1 MSTTTAGTATPAVE
15 QQEEKI
21 TVYQWL
27 ALLVLIL
34 GTFLAILDNSLMNV
48 AIPKL
53 MAVFGSTSTE
63 IEWVVTGYML
73 ASAVVVP
80 MGGFLADRF
89 GYKTTFLSTVTAF
102 IIGSVLCGIAWS
114 DTSLTIFRI
123 IQGLGGGFIM
133 PVGMAMLY
141 QIMPRSK
148 IQVAMGIWGIAAMA
162 APAMGPTL
170 SGYLI
175 DNFSWR
181 YLFYI
186 NVPIGIIAVGLG
198 LIILKE
204 TPKRAGLKFDYVGS
218 ILCMIVFS
226 TLLLALTD
234 GQVEGWTSFYIVGLF
249 FISISSFILLIY
261 IELGKENPIM
271 DFRLFKNSVFTLSLA
286 ASSFVMISMQGGIY
300 MMPIFLQNVTGLT
313 PMQTG
318 LVMMPQSIAMAF
330 MMPVAGKLVSK
341 YGVVPLSILGL
352 AIIGFTTLEMH
363 VLSQQTSTHWIS
375 GLLVIRGIGIGL
387 CMMPLSSAGMNTL
400 PNHLIG
406 RASSVSNVVRNVMA
420 SLGIAL
426 LTSIMNNKSTQ
437 FGARFNESI
446 STSTPAF
453 ADFQTNVVHRYLE
466 LGTDASS
473 ASGGVMGV
481 LFGLVQKEALTRAI
495 ADTLMVS
502 AIPAFIA
509 IILVIFMRKRKK
521 NQAAEQQT
529 TKDSDAQHHVMIE
542 M

>member
-1 MSTTTAGTATPAVE
+1 MSTTATAASSPAVE

-21 TVYQWL
+21 TGYQWL
-27 ALLVLIL
+27 ALMVLIL

-80 MGGFLADRF
+80 MGGFLSDRF
-89 GYKTTFLSTVTAF
+89 GYKTTFLSTVIGF
-102 IIGSVLCGIAWS
+102 IIGSILCGIAWS
-114 DTSLTIFRI
+114 DTSLIIFRI

-141 QIMPRSK
+141 QIVPRSK

-170 SGYLI
+170 SGYLV

-186 NVPIGIIAVGLG
+186 NVPIGIVAVVLG
-198 LIILKE
+198 FIILKE
-204 TPKRAGLKFDYVGS
+204 TPKREGLKFDYLGCVLS
-218 ILCMIVFS
+218 MIVFS

-234 GQVEGWTSFYIVGLF
+234 GQSDGWTSLYIVSLF
-249 FISISSFILLIY
+249 FISFFSFVLLIWV
-261 IELGKENPIM
+261 ELGKENPIL
-271 DFRLFKNSVFTLSLA
+271 DFRLFKNPIFTLSLA

-300 MMPIFLQNVTGLT
+300 MMPIFMQNVTGLT

-341 YGVVPLSILGL
+341 YGVVPLGILGL
-352 AIIGFTTLEMH
+352 TIIGCTTLEMH
-363 VLSQQTSTHWIS
+363 VLSQQTATHWIS
-375 GLLVIRGIGIGL
+375 GLLIIRGIGIGL
-387 CMMPLSSAGMNTL
+387 CMMPLSSAGLNTL
-400 PNHLIG
+400 PNHQIG
-406 RASSVSNVVRNVMA
+406 IASAMSNVIRNVMA

-426 LTSIMNNKSTQ
+426 LTSIMNTRSTQ
-437 FGARFNESI
+437 YGTRFNEAI
-446 STSTPAF
+446 STNTTAY

-466 LGTDASS
+466 LGTDSGS
-473 ASGGVMGV
+473 ATSGVIGV
-481 LFGLVQKEALTRAI
+481 LYGMVQKEALTRAI
-495 ADTLMVS
+495 ADTLVIS
-502 AIPAFIA
+502 AIPAFIS
-509 IILVIFMRKRKK
+509 IVLVIFMRQRKK
-521 NQAAEQQT
+521 QKEVAQEKAS
-529 TKDSDAQHHVMIE
+529 SDAQHHVMIE

>member
-1 MSTTTAGTATPAVE
+1 MSTTTADTATPAVE
-15 QQEEKI
+15 QKEEQI

-89 GYKTTFLSTVTAF
+89 GYKTTFLTTVSAF
-102 IIGSVLCGIAWS
+102 IVGSVLCGIAWS
-114 DTSLTIFRI
+114 DTSLIIFRI

-148 IQVAMGIWGIAAMA
+148 IQVAMGIWGISAMA

-186 NVPIGIIAVGLG
+186 NVPIGIVAVGLG

-234 GQVEGWTSFYIVGLF
+234 GQADGWTSFYIVSLF
-249 FISISSFILLIY
+249 FISISCFILLVY
-261 IELGKENPIM
+261 IELGKDNPIM
-271 DFRLFKNSVFTLSLA
+271 DFRLFKNSVFTISLA

-341 YGVVPLSILGL
+341 YGVVPLSIVGL

-437 FGARFNESI
+437 FGVRFNESI
-446 STSTPAF
+446 STNTPAY

-473 ASGGVMGV
+473 ASGGVIGV
-481 LFGLVQKEALTRAI
+481 LYGLVQKEALTRAI

-502 AIPAFIA
+502 AVPAFIA
-509 IILVIFMRKRKK
+509 IVLVIFMRKKK
-521 NQAAEQQT
+521 KSEAAEQQSA
-529 TKDSDAQHHVMIE
+529 KDSDAQHHVMIE

>member
-1 MSTTTAGTATPAVE
+1 MSTTTADTATPAVE

-234 GQVEGWTSFYIVGLF
+234 GQVEGWTSFYIVSLF

-261 IELGKENPIM
+261 IELGKDNPIM

-437 FGARFNESI
+437 FGVRFNESI

-473 ASGGVMGV
+473 ASGGVIGV

-502 AIPAFIA
+502 AVPAFIA

-521 NQAAEQQT
+521 DQAAEQQT
-529 TKDSDAQHHVMIE
+529 AKDSDAQHHVMIE

>member
-1 MSTTTAGTATPAVE
+1 
-15 QQEEKI
+15 
-21 TVYQWL
+21 
-27 ALLVLIL
+27 LLVLIL

-53 MAVFGSTSTE
+53 MAVFGSTSTQ

-80 MGGFLADRF
+80 MGGFLSDRF
-89 GYKTTFLSTVTAF
+89 GYKTTFLTTVVAF
-102 IIGSVLCGIAWS
+102 VIGSILCGIAWS
-114 DTSLTIFRI
+114 DTSLIIFRI

-170 SGYLI
+170 SGYLV

-186 NVPIGIIAVGLG
+186 NVPIGIIAVTLG
-198 LIILKE
+198 FIFLKE
-204 TPKRAGLKFDYVGS
+204 TPKRAGIKFDFVGS

-234 GQVEGWTSFYIVGLF
+234 GQSDGWTSLYIVSLF
-249 FISISSFILLIY
+249 FISISSFILLIWV
-261 IELGKENPIM
+261 ELGKDNPIM
-271 DFRLFKNSVFTLSLA
+271 DFRLFKNPIFALSLA
-286 ASSFVMISMQGGIY
+286 ASSFVMISMQGGVY
-300 MMPIFLQNVTGLT
+300 MMPIFMQNVTGLT

-341 YGVVPLSILGL
+341 YGVVPLG
-352 AIIGFTTLEMH
+352 IIGLTIIGCTTLEMH
-363 VLSQQTSTHWIS
+363 VLSQQTPTHWIS
-375 GLLVIRGIGIGL
+375 SLLVIRGIGIGL
-387 CMMPLSSAGMNTL
+387 CMMPLTSAGMNTL
-400 PNHLIG
+400 PNHMIG
-406 RASSVSNVVRNVMA
+406 RASSVSNVIRNVMA

-426 LTSIMNNKSTQ
+426 LTSNMNNQATQ

-446 STSTPAF
+446 STNSPAYT
-453 ADFQTNVVHRYLE
+453 DLQTNVVHRYLE
-466 LGTDASS
+466 LGTDA
-473 ASGGVMGV
+473 
-481 LFGLVQKEALTRAI
+481 
-495 ADTLMVS
+495 
-502 AIPAFIA
+502 
-509 IILVIFMRKRKK
+509 
-521 NQAAEQQT
+521 
-529 TKDSDAQHHVMIE
+529 
-542 M
+542 

>member
-1 MSTTTAGTATPAVE
+1 MSSATTAAATPEVE
-15 QQEEKI
+15 KQEEKI
-21 TVYQWL
+21 TGYQWL

-80 MGGFLADRF
+80 MGGFLSDRF
-89 GYKTTFLSTVTAF
+89 GYKTTFLTTVIAF
-102 IIGSVLCGIAWS
+102 VIGSILCGIAWS
-114 DTSLTIFRI
+114 DTSLIVFRI

-170 SGYLI
+170 SGYLV

-186 NVPIGIIAVGLG
+186 NVPIGIIAVTLG
-198 LIILKE
+198 FIILKE

-234 GQVEGWTSFYIVGLF
+234 GQSDGWTSLYIVSLF
-249 FISISSFILLIY
+249 FISIFSFILLIWV
-261 IELGKENPIM
+261 ELGKDNPIM
-271 DFRLFKNSVFTLSLA
+271 DFRLFKNPIFTLSLA

-300 MMPIFLQNVTGLT
+300 MMPIFMQNVTGLT

-341 YGVVPLSILGL
+341 YGVVPLGILGL
-352 AIIGFTTLEMH
+352 AIIGCTTLELH

-375 GLLVIRGIGIGL
+375 GLLIIRGIGIGL

-406 RASSVSNVVRNVMA
+406 RASSVSNVIRNVMA
-420 SLGIAL
+420 SLGIAV
-426 LTSIMNNKSTQ
+426 LTSNMNNQATQ
-437 FGARFNESI
+437 YGARFNESI
-446 STSTPAF
+446 STISPAYT
-453 ADFQTNVVHRYLE
+453 DLQTNVVNRYLE

-473 ASGGVMGV
+473 AAGGVVGV
-481 LFGLVQKEALTRAI
+481 LYGLVQKEALTRAI
-495 ADTLMVS
+495 ADTLMLS

-509 IILVIFMRKRKK
+509 IVLVFFMRQKKKK
-521 NQAAEQQT
+521 NAAAEESAN
-529 TKDSDAQHHVMIE
+529 SDAQHHVMIE

>member
-1 MSTTTAGTATPAVE
+1 MSSATTAAATPEVE
-15 QQEEKI
+15 KQEEKI
-21 TVYQWL
+21 TGYQWL

-80 MGGFLADRF
+80 MGGFLSDRF
-89 GYKTTFLSTVTAF
+89 GYKTTFLTTVIAF
-102 IIGSVLCGIAWS
+102 VIGSILCGIAWS
-114 DTSLTIFRI
+114 DTSLIVFRI

-170 SGYLI
+170 SGYLV

-186 NVPIGIIAVGLG
+186 NVPIGIIAVTLG
-198 LIILKE
+198 FIILKE

-234 GQVEGWTSFYIVGLF
+234 GQSEGWTSLYIVSLF
-249 FISISSFILLIY
+249 FISIFSFILLIWV
-261 IELGKENPIM
+261 ELGKDNPIM
-271 DFRLFKNSVFTLSLA
+271 DFRLFKNPIFTLSLA

-300 MMPIFLQNVTGLT
+300 MMPIFMQNVTGLT

-341 YGVVPLSILGL
+341 YGVVPLGILGL
-352 AIIGFTTLEMH
+352 AIIGCTTLELH

-375 GLLVIRGIGIGL
+375 GLLIIRGIGIGL

-406 RASSVSNVVRNVMA
+406 RASSVSNVIRNVMA
-420 SLGIAL
+420 SLGIAV
-426 LTSIMNNKSTQ
+426 LTSNMNNQATQ
-437 FGARFNESI
+437 YGARFNESMSSI
-446 STSTPAF
+446 SPAYT
-453 ADFQTNVVHRYLE
+453 DLQTNVVNRYLE

-473 ASGGVMGV
+473 AAGGVVGV
-481 LFGLVQKEALTRAI
+481 LYGLVQKEALTRAI
-495 ADTLMVS
+495 ADTLMLS

-509 IILVIFMRKRKK
+509 IILVFFMRQKKKK
-521 NQAAEQQT
+521 NAAAEESAN
-529 TKDSDAQHHVMIE
+529 SDAQHHVMIE

>member
-1 MSTTTAGTATPAVE
+1 MSSVSTEAVTPEVKP
-15 QQEEKI
+15 QEEKI
-21 TVYQWL
+21 TGYQWL

-53 MAVFGSTSTE
+53 MAVFGSTSTQ

-80 MGGFLADRF
+80 MGGFLSDRF
-89 GYKTTFLSTVTAF
+89 GYKTTFLTTVVAF
-102 IIGSVLCGIAWS
+102 VIGSILCGIAWS
-114 DTSLTIFRI
+114 DTSLIIFRI

-170 SGYLI
+170 SGYLV

-186 NVPIGIIAVGLG
+186 NVPIGIIAVTLG
-198 LIILKE
+198 FIFLKE
-204 TPKRAGLKFDYVGS
+204 TPKRAGIKFDFVGS

-234 GQVEGWTSFYIVGLF
+234 GQSDGWTSLYIVSLF
-249 FISISSFILLIY
+249 FISISSFILLIWV
-261 IELGKENPIM
+261 ELGKDNPIM
-271 DFRLFKNSVFTLSLA
+271 DFRLFKNPIFALSLA
-286 ASSFVMISMQGGIY
+286 ASSFVMISMQGGVY
-300 MMPIFLQNVTGLT
+300 MMPIFMQNVTGLT

-341 YGVVPLSILGL
+341 YGVVPLGIIGL
-352 AIIGFTTLEMH
+352 AIIGCTTLELH
-363 VLSQQTSTHWIS
+363 VLSQQTPTHWIS

-387 CMMPLSSAGMNTL
+387 CMMPLTSAGMNTL
-400 PNHLIG
+400 PNHMIG
-406 RASSVSNVVRNVMA
+406 RASSVSNVIRNVMA

-426 LTSIMNNKSTQ
+426 LTSNMNNEATQ

-446 STSTPAF
+446 STNSPAYT
-453 ADFQTNVVHRYLE
+453 DLQTNVVHRYLE

-473 ASGGVMGV
+473 ATGGVVGV
-481 LFGLVQKEALTRAI
+481 LYGLVQKEALTRAI
-495 ADTLMVS
+495 ADTLMLS

-509 IILVIFMRKRKK
+509 IILVFFMRQKK
-521 NQAAEQQT
+521 KQQAAAQESA
-529 TKDSDAQHHVMIE
+529 DSDAQHHVMIE

>member
-1 MSTTTAGTATPAVE
+1 MSTTTADTATPAVE

-89 GYKTTFLSTVTAF
+89 GYKTTFLTTVSAF
-102 IIGSVLCGIAWS
+102 IVGSILCGIAWS

-204 TPKRAGLKFDYVGS
+204 TPRRAGLKFDYVGS

-234 GQVEGWTSFYIVGLF
+234 GQADGWTSFYIVSLF
-249 FISISSFILLIY
+249 FISISSFILLIW

-341 YGVVPLSILGL
+341 YGVVPLSIVGL

-437 FGARFNESI
+437 FGVRFNESI
-446 STSTPAF
+446 STNTPAY

-473 ASGGVMGV
+473 ASGGVIGV

-509 IILVIFMRKRKK
+509 IIMVFFMRKKK
-521 NQAAEQQT
+521 KSQAVEQQST
-529 TKDSDAQHHVMIE
+529 DSDAQHHVMIE

>member
-1 MSTTTAGTATPAVE
+1 MSTTTADTATPAVE

-89 GYKTTFLSTVTAF
+89 GYKTTFLTTVSAF
-102 IIGSVLCGIAWS
+102 IVGSVLCGIAWS
-114 DTSLTIFRI
+114 DTSLIIFRI

-148 IQVAMGIWGIAAMA
+148 IQVAMGIWGISAMA

-186 NVPIGIIAVGLG
+186 NVPIGIVAVGLG

-234 GQVEGWTSFYIVGLF
+234 GQADGWTSFYIVSLF

-261 IELGKENPIM
+261 IELGKDNPIM
-271 DFRLFKNSVFTLSLA
+271 DFRLFKTLCL
-286 ASSFVMISMQGGIY
+286 
-300 MMPIFLQNVTGLT
+300 
-313 PMQTG
+313 
-318 LVMMPQSIAMAF
+318 
-330 MMPVAGKLVSK
+330 
-341 YGVVPLSILGL
+341 
-352 AIIGFTTLEMH
+352 
-363 VLSQQTSTHWIS
+363 
-375 GLLVIRGIGIGL
+375 R
-387 CMMPLSSAGMNTL
+387 
-400 PNHLIG
+400 
-406 RASSVSNVVRNVMA
+406 
-420 SLGIAL
+420 
-426 LTSIMNNKSTQ
+426 
-437 FGARFNESI
+437 
-446 STSTPAF
+446 
-453 ADFQTNVVHRYLE
+453 
-466 LGTDASS
+466 
-473 ASGGVMGV
+473 
-481 LFGLVQKEALTRAI
+481 
-495 ADTLMVS
+495 
-502 AIPAFIA
+502 
-509 IILVIFMRKRKK
+509 
-521 NQAAEQQT
+521 
-529 TKDSDAQHHVMIE
+529 
-542 M
+542 

>member
-1 MSTTTAGTATPAVE
+1 MSTTTADTATPAVE

-89 GYKTTFLSTVTAF
+89 GYKTTFLTTVSAF
-102 IIGSVLCGIAWS
+102 IVGSVLCGIAWS
-114 DTSLTIFRI
+114 DTSLIIFRI

-148 IQVAMGIWGIAAMA
+148 IQVAMGIWGISAMA

-186 NVPIGIIAVGLG
+186 NVPIGIVAVGLG

-234 GQVEGWTSFYIVGLF
+234 GQADGWTSFYIVSLF
-249 FISISSFILLIY
+249 FISISCFILLVY
-261 IELGKENPIM
+261 IELGKDNPIM
-271 DFRLFKNSVFTLSLA
+271 DFRLFKNSVFTISLA

-341 YGVVPLSILGL
+341 YGVVPLSIVGL

-437 FGARFNESI
+437 FGVRFNESI
-446 STSTPAF
+446 STNTPAY

-466 LGTDASS
+466 LGTDTSS
-473 ASGGVMGV
+473 ASGGVIGV
-481 LFGLVQKEALTRAI
+481 LYGLVQKEALTRAI

-502 AIPAFIA
+502 AVPAFIA
-509 IILVIFMRKRKK
+509 IFLVIFMRQKK
-521 NQAAEQQT
+521 KSEAAQQQA

>member
-1 MSTTTAGTATPAVE
+1 MSTTTAETATPAVE

-89 GYKTTFLSTVTAF
+89 GYKTTFLSTVSAF
-102 IIGSVLCGIAWS
+102 IVGSILCGIAWS
-114 DTSLTIFRI
+114 DTSLIIFRI

-148 IQVAMGIWGIAAMA
+148 IQVAMGIWGISAMA

-204 TPKRAGLKFDYVGS
+204 TPRRAGLKFDYVGS

-234 GQVEGWTSFYIVGLF
+234 GQSDGWSSFYIVSLF
-249 FISISSFILLIY
+249 FISISSFILLIW

-341 YGVVPLSILGL
+341 YGVVPLSIVGL

-437 FGARFNESI
+437 FGVRFNESI
-446 STSTPAF
+446 STNTPAF
-453 ADFQTNVVHRYLE
+453 ADFQTHVVNRYLE

-473 ASGGVMGV
+473 ASGGVIGV

-509 IILVIFMRKRKK
+509 IIMVFFMRKKK
-521 NQAAEQQT
+521 KSQVQQPT
-529 TKDSDAQHHVMIE
+529 DSDAQHHVMIE

>member
-1 MSTTTAGTATPAVE
+1 MSTTAAASPATE

-21 TVYQWL
+21 TGYQWL
-27 ALLVLIL
+27 ALMVLIL

-80 MGGFLADRF
+80 MGGFLSDRF
-89 GYKTTFLSTVTAF
+89 GYKTTFLSTVVAF
-102 IIGSVLCGIAWS
+102 VIGSILCGIAWS
-114 DTSLTIFRI
+114 DTSLIVFRI

-148 IQVAMGIWGIAAMA
+148 IQVAMGIWGISAMA

-170 SGYLI
+170 SGYLV

-186 NVPIGIIAVGLG
+186 NVPIGIVAVALG
-198 LIILKE
+198 FFILKE
-204 TPKRAGLKFDYVGS
+204 TPKRKGLKFDYIGS

-234 GQVEGWTSFYIVGLF
+234 GQSDGWTSLYIVSLF
-249 FISISSFILLIY
+249 FISISSFILLIWV
-261 IELGKENPIM
+261 ELGKENPIM
-271 DFRLFKNSVFTLSLA
+271 DFRLFKNPVFSLSLA

-300 MMPIFLQNVTGLT
+300 MMPIFLQNVSGLT

-330 MMPVAGKLVSK
+330 MMPVAGKLVTK
-341 YGVVPLSILGL
+341 YGVVPLGIVGL
-352 AIIGFTTLEMH
+352 AIIGCTTVELH
-363 VLSQQTSTHWIS
+363 VLSQQTPTHWIS
-375 GLLVIRGIGIGL
+375 GLLIIRGIGIGL
-387 CMMPLSSAGMNTL
+387 CMMPLTSAGMNTL

-406 RASSVSNVVRNVMA
+406 RASSVSNVIRNVMA
-420 SLGIAL
+420 SLGIAM
-426 LTSIMNNKSTQ
+426 LTSIMNNNSTQ
-437 FGARFNESI
+437 YGARFNEGI
-446 STSTPAF
+446 STNTTVY

-466 LGTDASS
+466 LGTDSSS
-473 ASGGVMGV
+473 AASGVIGV
-481 LFGLVQKEALTRAI
+481 LYGLVQKEALTRAI
-495 ADTLMVS
+495 ADTLVVS
-502 AIPAFIA
+502 AIPAFIS
-509 IILVIFMRKRKK
+509 IVLVIFMIQKK
-521 NQAAEQQT
+521 KQKAAVQEGESS
-529 TKDSDAQHHVMIE
+529 DSQHHVMIE

>member
-1 MSTTTAGTATPAVE
+1 MSSATTAAATPEVE
-15 QQEEKI
+15 KQEEKI
-21 TVYQWL
+21 TGYQWL

-80 MGGFLADRF
+80 MGGFLSDRF
-89 GYKTTFLSTVTAF
+89 GYKTTFLTTVIAF
-102 IIGSVLCGIAWS
+102 VIGSILCGIAWS
-114 DTSLTIFRI
+114 DTSLIVFRI

-170 SGYLI
+170 SGYLV

-186 NVPIGIIAVGLG
+186 NVPIGIIAVTLG
-198 LIILKE
+198 FIILKE

-234 GQVEGWTSFYIVGLF
+234 GQSEGWTSLYIVSLF
-249 FISISSFILLIY
+249 FISIFSFILLIWV
-261 IELGKENPIM
+261 ELGKDNPIM
-271 DFRLFKNSVFTLSLA
+271 DFRLFKNPIFTLSLA

-300 MMPIFLQNVTGLT
+300 MMPIFMQNVTGLT

-341 YGVVPLSILGL
+341 YGVVPLGILGL
-352 AIIGFTTLEMH
+352 AIIGCTTLELH

-375 GLLVIRGIGIGL
+375 GLLIIRGIGIGL

-406 RASSVSNVVRNVMA
+406 RASSVSNVIRNVMA
-420 SLGIAL
+420 SLGIAV
-426 LTSIMNNKSTQ
+426 LTSNMNNQATQ
-437 FGARFNESI
+437 YGARFNESMSSI
-446 STSTPAF
+446 SPAYTDLQTS
-453 ADFQTNVVHRYLE
+453 VVNRYLE

-473 ASGGVMGV
+473 AAGGVVGV
-481 LFGLVQKEALTRAI
+481 LYGLVQKEALTRAI
-495 ADTLMVS
+495 ADTLMLS

-509 IILVIFMRKRKK
+509 IVLVFFMRQKKKK
-521 NQAAEQQT
+521 NAAAEESAN
-529 TKDSDAQHHVMIE
+529 SDAQHHVMIE